1 MTGWGRDEEKKS
13 LHFSNKFLRFGF
25 RNEFFFVSA
34 SYYSV
39 LDSIACRPHPPCT
52 HSKIFQLGRSVWV
65 SVDCH
70 FTVIFLDVRYSL
82 SSCSGSCP
90 FTVSVHFHNCTEAHW
105 RGRGLE
111 EHRKYKLRVDDE
123 DFEEQVDDDQVE
135 EKARF
140 FSELTKNQQVIEL
153 LLRSLIFNSFL
164 RKSFSECPI
173 VAQIVLLLNSDVP
186 DVTVPNAKNRCRN
199 NMYKHPFFMFHHVPF
214 LRLFHF

>member
-1 MTGWGRDEEKKS
+1 MNHNNYTLSPYLRGGGGGDRLGERRGKEEPS
-13 LHFSNKFLRFGF
+13 FLKQISQIWVQKR
-25 RNEFFFVSA
+25 FFFVSA

-39 LDSIACRPHPPCT
+39 LDSVACRPHPPCL
-52 HSKIFQLGRSVWV
+52 HSKIFQLGRSVLV

-70 FTVIFLDVRYSL
+70 FSVIFLDVRYSL

-140 FSELTKNQQVIEL
+140 FSEITKNQEVIKL
-153 LLRSLIFNSFL
+153 LFRSLIVNIFFVKFFL
-164 RKSFSECPI
+164 KM
-173 VAQIVLLLNSDVP
+173 SD
-186 DVTVPNAKNRCRN
+186 
-199 NMYKHPFFMFHHVPF
+199 
-214 LRLFHF
+214 